1 MRKYFA
7 VSAFIVLWLALLAL
21 WLSAIASGWAVVPAS
36 PTASSGYAYAK
47 PKLLTGTLYA
57 IGSDRKKVLYTFR
70 RTAVRDGDTVHV
82 DRQFLLTNGTVAA
95 VEKVLYESN
104 QLVSYEMQ
112 DFQAGVSGAI
122 HIEPDPKHS
131 ARQEIFI
138 SHAHG
143 LTPPKGRA
151 RALQP
156 DIVID
161 DTLYPFLLAHW
172 DELIRG
178 KAIEFHFV
186 SLEWE
191 RAFEFELV
199 KTGESVQNGQPVVQI
214 TMKPASIFI
223 ARLVKPLLFT
233 VQKNDPHGILS
244 YIGRTTPRIPKGNS
258 WKYLDAETVF
268 NYPATD
274 GQR

>member
-1 MRKYFA
+1 MMKKYSASPVLFA
-7 VSAFIVLWLALLAL
+7 RGLLLLAL
-21 WLSAIASGWAVVPAS
+21 CWASLPSGWAADIAS
-36 PTASSGYAYAK
+36 PATPAYDYAK

-57 IGSDRKKVLYTFR
+57 VGSDRKKVLYTFR
-70 RTAVRDGDTVHV
+70 RTAVRAGAMVHV
-82 DRQFLLTNGTVAA
+82 ERQFLGTNGTVAA

-112 DFQAGVSGAI
+112 DFQARVSGAI
-122 HIEPDPKHS
+122 HIEPDPENP
-131 ARQEIFI
+131 ARQKIFI
-138 SHAHG
+138 SYTHG

-151 RALQP
+151 RTLQP
-156 DIVID
+156 DTVID
-161 DTLYPFLLAHW
+161 DTLYPFMLAHW
-172 DELIRG
+172 DELMHG
-178 KAIEFHFV
+178 KAVEFHFV

-199 KTGESVQNGQPVVQI
+199 KTGESVQDGQPVVQI
-214 TMKPASIFI
+214 TMKPASFFI

-233 VQKNDPHGILS
+233 VQKNDPHGIRS

-268 NYPATD
+268 NYSSD
-274 GQR
+274 